1 MCASRHPPAG
11 ACARAKQ
18 SAASCSA
25 SRVLPAPPAP
35 VRVRSRVS
43 PNAVR
48 SAYGFLLT
56 AVAHGRV
63 SVVSPLNATGSLW
76 AVALAALTF
85 RRTEQIGG
93 YTLAAA
99 ILIVIGGVT
108 IGAGG

>member
-43 PNAVR
+43 PSAVR

-76 AVALAALTF
+76 AALAALTF